1 MGQGT
6 TPSTDAQPFICL
18 HGEEK
23 DSGNIPLTIQG
34 GEGLLPGAVDDF
46 TISCPRLGDIKSIT
60 IGHDNRGHDA
70 QTSKWK
76 VDQVLVTCM
85 HTQRGR
91 LSGLGDHAKHSGKGL
106 SQQWQFLLHDEE
118 SLNSDGV
125 EGKWIGGLGSGDL
138 GVYDLEIEKLRTH
151 IAEMNKKLQHKQRE
165 RDAVAA
171 STGSIAATRD
181 IRAEVVITKS
191 HKKQRKV
198 CACLFCVLCM
208 VGGGIVGSFINSN
221 TGGMQVTG
229 AVALDVVDTRDAT
242 PPDNITEHE
251 VHGRHIQE
259 VGWLVG
265 ALVAG
270 FTSLVLSAFCFLT
283 WKTLLKY
290 RWRIMLA
297 IALLAHALTFF
308 ITVFYWIPGPDG
320 GPTLDDRNRTIS
332 GCRLESERVSW
343 LNLTYDPDFV
353 QTLLCLVL
361 YGIYAGLALLAM
373 QNKALRVG
381 KNKTKLAAKKVLQ
394 QKTGKIYAD
403 KKANIKTK

>member
-34 GEGLLPGAVDDF
+34 AEGFAPGAVDDF

-138 GVYDLEIEKLRTH
+138 GVYDLEIEQLRTH

-165 RDAVAA
+165 REAVAA

-221 TGGMQVTG
+221 TGGMRMTG
-229 AVALDVVDTRDAT
+229 AVALDVVDGEDLIPTNVTD
-242 PPDNITEHE
+242 HE
-251 VHGRHIQE
+251 VNGRHTQE

-381 KNKTKLAAKKVLQ
+381 KNKTKLAAKKVRL

>member
-23 DSGNIPLTIQG
+23 DSGNIPLTTQG
-34 GEGLLPGAVDDF
+34 GEGFAPGAVDDF

-60 IGHDNRGHDA
+60 IGHDNQGRDA

-85 HTQRGR
+85 HTQRGK
-91 LSGLGDHAKHSGKGL
+91 LSGLGDHAQHSGKGL
-106 SQQWQFLLHDEE
+106 SQQWQVLLHDEE

-171 STGSIAATRD
+171 SEGSIAATRE
-181 IRAEVVITKS
+181 IRADLVVKK
-191 HKKQRKV
+191 HNKKQWQF

-208 VGGGIVGSFINSN
+208 VGGGIVGSFINDN
-221 TGGMQVTG
+221 TDGMRVTG
-229 AVALDVVDTRDAT
+229 AVALDFADTRDAPIPT
-242 PPDNITEHE
+242 NVTGHD
-251 VHGRHIQE
+251 VHGRHTQG
-259 VGWLVG
+259 VGWLFG
-265 ALVAG
+265 AIVAG
-270 FTSLVLSAFCFLT
+270 LASLVTSACCFLARQMPMHR
-283 WKTLLKY
+283 WKV
-290 RWRIMLA
+290 MLG

-308 ITVFYWIPGPDG
+308 ITVFYWIPGPNG
-320 GPTLDDRNRTIS
+320 GPALDNLSRPIS
-332 GCRLESERVSW
+332 GCRLKEERIAW
-343 LNLTYDPDFV
+343 LGFNYDPNVV

-361 YGIYAGLALLAM
+361 NGICAGIALLAM
-373 QNKALRVG
+373 QSEALRVG
-381 KNKTKLAAKKVLQ
+381 KNKEELAAKKVRQ
-394 QKTGKIYAD
+394 QKTGEIYAD
-403 KKANIKTK
+403 KQANIKTK

>member
-23 DSGNIPLTIQG
+23 DSGNIPLTIEG
-34 GEGLLPGAVDDF
+34 GEGFLPGAVDDF

-91 LSGLGDHAKHSGKGL
+91 LSGLGDYAKHSGKGL

-138 GVYDLEIEKLRTH
+138 GVYDQDIEKLRTH

-165 RDAVAA
+165 REAVAA

-221 TGGMQVTG
+221 TGGMRMTG
-229 AVALDVVDTRDAT
+229 AVALDVVDGEDLIPSNVTDH
-242 PPDNITEHE
+242 DVN
-251 VHGRHIQE
+251 GRHTQE

-270 FTSLVLSAFCFLT
+270 FASLVLSAFCFLT

-308 ITVFYWIPGPDG
+308 ITVFYWIPGPNG
-320 GPTLDDRNRTIS
+320 GPALDNLSRPIS
-332 GCRLESERVSW
+332 GCRLKEERIAW
-343 LNLTYDPDFV
+343 LGFNYDPNVV

-361 YGIYAGLALLAM
+361 NGICAGIALLAM
-373 QNKALRVG
+373 QSEALRVG
-381 KNKTKLAAKKVLQ
+381 KNKEELAAKKVRQ
-394 QKTGKIYAD
+394 QKTGEIYAD
-403 KKANIKTK
+403 KQANIKTK